1 MSRIDVLLDPILEKK
16 GAKDLVGEVAIAS
29 AKLAYPIYKE
39 LFNSEK
45 FKKLESQGAR
55 PQRLL
60 WASTSTKNPA
70 YSDVKYVEPLIGP
83 NTVNT
88 VPPETYEAYK
98 DHGKPELR
106 LEKDVDKAKQVFQK
120 LAAAGISIDEATEQ
134 LVAEGVEKFNK
145 PMDHLMESIE
155 KATHR
160 EKK

>member
-1 MSRIDVLLDPILEKK
+1 M
-16 GAKDLVGEVAIAS
+16 
-29 AKLAYPIYKE
+29 
-39 LFNSEK
+39 
-45 FKKLESQGAR
+45 
-55 PQRLL
+55 

-88 VPPETYEAYK
+88 VPPETFEAYK

-106 LEKDVDKAKQVFQK
+106 LEKDVDKAKKVFEK
-120 LAAAGISIDEATEQ
+120 LVPIGINIDEVTEQ

-145 PMDHLMESIE
+145 PFDHLMESIE

-160 EKK
+160 EKR